1 MNINEIAKLAG
12 VSRATVSRYLN
23 DGYVSEEKRTV
34 IKRVINE
41 TGFVP
46 SAHTQTLRTK
56 KTKLIGVILP
66 KINSD
71 SISRIVE
78 GISGILGEKDYQVLL
93 ANTFNNEKK
102 ELEFL
107 QLFQE
112 NRVDGIILIATIF
125 TSEHKRLLKELQVP
139 IVMVGQHLS
148 GYSSVYHDDE
158 GAAQEI
164 TNLMI
169 QAGGK
174 KYGLIGATLR
184 DEAVGQQRRSGF
196 LKSLN
201 AAGISTD
208 ETSLKEAEFNADSG
222 YELTRELLN
231 EHPDVDS
238 IFCATDTIALGVIEY
253 IRDVGKKIPE
263 DIQVIGFGDSKI
275 ARVLTPRL
283 TTVHLAYRT
292 SGEEAARIILEALD
306 EKQEAIRE
314 VKMGFRIVEGESLK
328 K

>member
-1 MNINEIAKLAG
+1 M
-12 VSRATVSRYLN
+12 
-23 DGYVSEEKRTV
+23 
-34 IKRVINE
+34 
-41 TGFVP
+41 
-46 SAHTQTLRTK
+46 
-56 KTKLIGVILP
+56 
-66 KINSD
+66 
-71 SISRIVE
+71 
-78 GISGILGEKDYQVLL
+78 
-93 ANTFNNEKK
+93 
-102 ELEFL
+102 
-107 QLFQE
+107 
-112 NRVDGIILIATIF
+112 
-125 TSEHKRLLKELQVP
+125 
-139 IVMVGQHLS
+139 
-148 GYSSVYHDDE
+148 
-158 GAAQEI
+158 
-164 TNLMI
+164 
-169 QAGGK
+169 
-174 KYGLIGATLR
+174 
-184 DEAVGQQRRSGF
+184 
-196 LKSLN
+196 N